1 MDISRRRRAVAWTIG
16 QYALLIVLVLGG
28 NLPAFRPT
36 SASSVIGWSLLTASV
51 LLTFWALWAF
61 RATRLHLTP
70 LVREGGSLVV
80 SGPYRWVRHPMYTAV
95 LLLSAGLV
103 ALDPTWLRIGAAAL
117 MMPALAGKLRVEEEL
132 LRQAYPGYAEHERRT
147 KRLLPGIW

>member
-1 MDISRRRRAVAWTIG
+1 MTRRTRAISWTVG
-16 QYALLIVLVLGG
+16 QYTLFIPLALGG
-28 NLPAFRPT
+28 TIPIPPEGST
-36 SASSVIGWSLLTASV
+36 SSVVGWSLLSASG
-51 LLTFWALWAF
+51 LLTLWALWAF

-103 ALDPTWLRIGAAAL
+103 LLDPTWIRIGAAVL
-117 MMPALAGKLRVEEEL
+117 MVPALALKSSVEEEL
-132 LRQAYPGYAEHERRT
+132 LRQAYPEYDNYRSRT
-147 KRLLPGIW
+147 FRLIPRVW